1 MSQLRQG
8 APGATRECPHCKTT
22 ILKSAVVCPSC
33 RHHVRFDANASTQ
46 ASASAETFVP
56 LKVEGEIR
64 HPEDAPPWEYCV
76 VVSIR
81 NERGEETARKVVGVG
96 AVSADEA
103 RSFTLTVEA
112 TPVAGKPGSKGRVW
126 H

>member
-1 MSQLRQG
+1 M
-8 APGATRECPHCKTT
+8 PGATRECPHCKTT
-22 ILKSAVVCPSC
+22 ILESAAVCPSC
-33 RHHVRFDANASTQ
+33 RHHVRFDANASSQ
-46 ASASAETFVP
+46 AVAGAETFVP
-56 LKVEGEIR
+56 LKVEGQIE
-64 HPEDAPPWEYCV
+64 HPADAPPWEYSV

-81 NERGEETARKVVGVG
+81 NERGEEVARQVVGVG

-112 TPVAGKPGSKGRVW
+112 TPVAGKFADKGRVW